1 MESEVVMSFFNHPTT
16 VDEYTRAVHR
26 VGLWDAERIVFMQ
39 VFKEE
44 DVMLDL
50 GCGAGR
56 IAFGL
61 NALGY
66 KDIIGVDP
74 AENMIASAKE
84 VNAAEEHGIPFEVGD
99 ATALRFDDETFDG
112 VIFGFNGLMQIPK
125 RERRQKAIQEV
136 FRVLKP
142 GGAFVFTSHD
152 REMYTRS
159 DYWKKKREAW
169 DTGTQKE
176 YLDDFGDVTYETDA
190 GTVFIHTPVCSEI
203 GSDLDAAGLELE
215 GTFLRSQIA
224 CEKPHVREFADECRF
239 WIARKPE

>member
-1 MESEVVMSFFNHPTT
+1 MESEDVKLFFNHPAT

-26 VGLWDAERIVFMQ
+26 VGLWDSERIVFMQ
-39 VFKEE
+39 LFKQE
-44 DVMLDL
+44 DIMLDL

-61 NALGY
+61 KSLGFNNLMG
-66 KDIIGVDP
+66 IDP
-74 AENMIASAKE
+74 AENMIA
-84 VNAAEEHGIPFEVGD
+84 NAEAINQAQQQGIAFEVGD
-99 ATALRFDDETFDG
+99 ATALRFEEHTFDG

-125 RERRQKAIQEV
+125 RARRQKAMEEI

-152 REMYTRS
+152 RDMHQRAK
-159 DYWKKKREAW
+159 YWREERRAW
-169 DTGTQKE
+169 DAGVQQSC
-176 YLDDFGDVTYETDA
+176 LDDFGDIAYETTG
-190 GTVFIHTPVCSEI
+190 GTLFIHAPTCEEI
-203 GSDLDAAGLELE
+203 GSDLDKAGFELE

-239 WIARKPE
+239 WIARKLV